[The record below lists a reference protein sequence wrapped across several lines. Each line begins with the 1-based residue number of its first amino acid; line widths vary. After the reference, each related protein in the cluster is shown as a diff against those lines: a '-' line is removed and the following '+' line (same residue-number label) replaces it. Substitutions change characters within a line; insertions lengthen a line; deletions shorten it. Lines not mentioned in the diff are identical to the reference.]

1 MCVDCDRLT
10 FNRRKFL
17 SLSAAGIAAT
27 SFFIPRRSFAAGAAT
42 TSVSADEAF
51 AKLKAGNEKYVGAP
65 QLCAVE
71 LLKQREGVA
80 KAQAPWATII
90 ACSDSRVPPELLFG
104 GLGLGE
110 IFVGRNAGNMV
121 DTATMGTIIACSDS
135 RVPPELLFGGLGLG
149 EIFVGRNAGNM
160 VDTATMGTIEYGAE
174 HLGIPLIVVMGHE
187 RCGAVA
193 AACAVVEKH
202 EKFPGSIGPM
212 VNAIV
217 PAAKAVRGQPG
228 DFVDN
233 TVRESAKRTA
243 AKVAT
248 KSEIVSHLIKAK
260 KVKVMA
266 ARYDL
271 DNGRVEFLN

>member
-1 MCVDCDRLT
+1 MCVECDK
-10 FNRRKFL
+10 FNVDRRKFL
-17 SLSAAGIAAT
+17 SLSAAGIAAA
-27 SFFIPRRSFAAGAAT
+27 SFFVPRRSFAAGAAT
-42 TSVSADEAF
+42 TSVTADEAF
-51 AKLKAGNEKYVGAP
+51 AKLKAGNERYVGAP

-71 LLKQREGVA
+71 LLKQRDSVA
-80 KAQAPWATII
+80 KGQTPWATIL

-104 GLGLGE
+104 GLGVGE
-110 IFVGRNAGNMV
+110 LFVA
-121 DTATMGTIIACSDS
+121 
-135 RVPPELLFGGLGLG
+135 
-149 EIFVGRNAGNM
+149 RNAGNM

-174 HLGIPLIVVMGHE
+174 HLGVPLIVVMGHE

-217 PAAKAVRGQPG
+217 PAARTVRGQPG

-243 AKVAT
+243 TKVAT

-271 DNGRVEFLN
+271 DEGRVEFLS

>member
-1 MCVDCDRLT
+1 MCTDCDRLT

-27 SFFIPRRSFAAGAAT
+27 SFFVPRRSLAADAAT
-42 TSVSADEAF
+42 TSVTADEAF

-71 LLKQREGVA
+71 LLKQREGVT
-80 KAQAPWATII
+80 KAQAPWA
-90 ACSDSRVPPELLFG
+90 
-104 GLGLGE
+104 
-110 IFVGRNAGNMV
+110 
-121 DTATMGTIIACSDS
+121 TIIACSDS

-187 RCGAVA
+187 GCGAVA

-233 TVRESAKRTA
+233 AVRESAKRTA

-271 DNGRVEFLN
+271 DNGRVEFLS